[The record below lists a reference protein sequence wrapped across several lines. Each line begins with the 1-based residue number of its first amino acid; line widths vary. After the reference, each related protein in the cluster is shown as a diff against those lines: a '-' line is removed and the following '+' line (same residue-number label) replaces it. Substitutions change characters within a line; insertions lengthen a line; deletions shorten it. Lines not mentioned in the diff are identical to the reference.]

1 MNQEKSSQLES
12 LKKLSS
18 YQVTDYRRI
27 EEMQSDGFVLEHK
40 KTKAKVFLLSNEDD
54 NKVFCIGFRTPPD
67 DNTGLPHILEHSV
80 LCGSEKFP
88 LKDPFVE
95 LVKGSL
101 NTFLN
106 AMTYPDK
113 TVYPVASCNEKD
125 FQNLMDV
132 YMDAVLH
139 PNIYREE
146 KIFRQEGWH
155 YELEDEESPV
165 IYNGVVYNEMK
176 GAYSA
181 PEGMLDRYTQSVLFP
196 DNCYGRDSGGDP
208 AAIPEL
214 TYEKFLDFHKTYYH
228 PSNSY
233 IYLYGDMDMAKKL
246 SWLDEEYL
254 CHYEERQVDS
264 KIPFQKAFE
273 KPAEEEIFYSI
284 TGEEP
289 EENKTF
295 LSLSTVVGTD
305 LDPVLYV
312 AFQIL
317 EYTLLGTPGAP
328 LKQALIDAGIGKDV
342 LGGYESGILQP
353 YFTVI
358 AKDADR
364 QQRGEFLA
372 VVKGTLRRLADQGID
387 RKSLV
392 AGLNFYEFKYRE
404 ADYGSTPKGLMWGLQ
419 SLDSWLYDGDPM
431 IHLEYQKTFDTL
443 KKAVDEGYFE
453 QLIRDYLLDNPFEAV
468 VILSPKKNLTAE
480 QEAKVAKHL
489 ASYKASLSEKEI
501 KDLVTATKELEIYQD
516 TPTSLEDLAKIPLLT
531 REDIGKEA
539 EKIHWTLKQENGVQV
554 LHHNFFTSGIGYL
567 KVLFRTDGIE
577 QEDLYYVGLLK
588 SVLGGI
594 DTKHY
599 SYTDLTSE
607 IYLNSGGVDFSV
619 ASYGNLKEPEKFTG
633 VLMASVRV
641 LYDKLD
647 FGFEILEEILGHS
660 IYDNEKRLREVLEE
674 TRSRAKMKLE
684 NAGHSTAVSRASS
697 YFSPTA
703 YFNEMVGGTSYFRF
717 LEEICRNFDDRK
729 KPVIEKLKQVS
740 KSLFT
745 RSNLLISY
753 TADEKGYESLP
764 KGMGKLTDHLPEGSG
779 KKYPFVHVVE
789 NRNEGLKTS
798 SQVNYVA
805 RCGNFRKAGYDYTG
819 ALKILQVI
827 LSYDYLWLNIRVKG
841 GAYGCMSGFGRSG
854 EGYLV
859 SYRDPNLKETDQV
872 YEGIVNYLEAF
883 DPDDRDMTKYVIGA
897 ISNLDAPLNPAAKG
911 SRALSAYLSQ
921 VTEEMLQEERNQIL
935 HASKEDIRALAGWVR
950 AVLDTGSF
958 CVVGNED
965 KIEANRDV
973 FKEVRNLSG
982 EQKLREIWNRRKQVL

>member
-1 MNQEKSSQLES
+1 MKQNRADQLAQIEKLDA
-12 LKKLSS
+12 
-18 YQVTDYRRI
+18 YRVTDHRWI
-27 EEMQSDGFVLEHK
+27 QEMQSEGIVLEHK
-40 KTKAKVFLLSNEDD
+40 KTKARLFLLSNEDE

-113 TVYPVASCNEKD
+113 TVYPVASCNDKD

-139 PNIYREE
+139 PNIYHEE

-155 YELEDEESPV
+155 YELEDAGAPV

-181 PEGMLDRYTQSVLFP
+181 PEGMLDRYTQSALFP
-196 DNCYGRDSGGDP
+196 DNCYGKDSGGDP

-214 TYEKFLDFHKTYYH
+214 TYEKFLDFHRTYYH

-233 IYLYGDMDMAKKL
+233 IYLYGDMDMAEKL
-246 SWLDEEYL
+246 TWLDEEYL
-254 CHYEERQVDS
+254 SHYEERQVDS
-264 KIPFQKAFE
+264 QIPLQKAFA
-273 KPAEEEIFYSI
+273 KPVEQEIFYSI
-284 TGEEP
+284 TEEEP
-289 EENKTF
+289 EENKTY

-305 LDPVLYV
+305 LDPMLYV

-317 EYTLLGTPGAP
+317 EYTLLGAPGAP

-358 AKDADR
+358 AKDANRD
-364 QQRGEFLA
+364 QRGEFLA
-372 VVKGTLRRLADQGID
+372 VVKGTLRKLADQGIN
-387 RKSLV
+387 RKSLL
-392 AGLNFYEFKYRE
+392 AGMNYYEFKYRE

-431 IHLEYQKTFDTL
+431 MHLEYQHTFDEL
-443 KKAVDEGYFE
+443 KKAVEEGYFE
-453 QLIRDYLLDNPFEAV
+453 KLIQEYLLDNPFEAV
-468 VILSPKKNLTAE
+468 VILSPARNLTAR
-480 QEAKVAKHL
+480 QEEKVAGKL
-489 ASYKASLSEKEI
+489 TAYKESLNEEQI
-501 KDLVTATKELEIYQD
+501 QDLVNATEELERYQD
-516 TPTSLEDLAKIPLLT
+516 TPSSPEDLAKIPLLK

-539 EKIHWTLKQENGVQV
+539 EKLNWTEKQEDGIRV

-567 KVLFRTDGIE
+567 KVLFRTDAVP
-577 QEDLYYVGLLK
+577 QEDLCYVGLLK
-588 SVLGGI
+588 SVLGGV
-594 DTKHY
+594 DTEHY
-599 SYTDLTSE
+599 SYSDLTSE
-607 IYLNSGGVDFSV
+607 IHLNSGGVDISV
-619 ASYGNLKEPEKFTG
+619 ASYANLKEPEHFTG
-633 VLMASVRV
+633 ALVAGVRV
-641 LYDKLD
+641 LYDRLD
-647 FGFEILEEILGHS
+647 FGFTILEEILCRS
-660 IYDNEKRLREVLEE
+660 VFRDEKRLAEVLEE

-684 NAGHSTAVSRASS
+684 NAGHSTAVSRATS

-703 YFNEMVGGTSYFRF
+703 YFNEMVGGTTYFQF
-717 LEEICRNFDDRK
+717 LEQICRNFETEK
-729 KPVIEKLKQVS
+729 EQVIAKLEEVS
-740 KSLFT
+740 KKLFT
-745 RSNLLISY
+745 RDNILISY
-753 TADEKGYESLP
+753 TADEEGYQRLPQALKKLTGSLP
-764 KGMGKLTDHLPEGSG
+764 AGRGKR
-779 KKYPFVHVVE
+779 YPFRHPVE

-805 RCGNFRKAGYDYTG
+805 RCGDFRQKGYEYTG

-859 SYRDPNLKETDQV
+859 SYRDPNLKETNQV
-872 YEGIVNYLEAF
+872 YEGIVKYLEEF
-883 DPDDRDMTKYVIGA
+883 DPDERDMTKFVIGT
-897 ISNLDAPLNPAAKG
+897 ISNLDTPLPPSVKG
-911 SRALSAYLSQ
+911 SRALSAYLSG
-921 VTEEMLQEERNQIL
+921 VTEEMLQEERDQVL
-935 HASKEDIRALAGWVR
+935 QAVKEDIRALAKPIR
-950 AVLDTGSF
+950 AILDTGSF

-965 KIEANRDV
+965 KIEANREA

-982 EQKLREIWNRRKQVL
+982 KAR